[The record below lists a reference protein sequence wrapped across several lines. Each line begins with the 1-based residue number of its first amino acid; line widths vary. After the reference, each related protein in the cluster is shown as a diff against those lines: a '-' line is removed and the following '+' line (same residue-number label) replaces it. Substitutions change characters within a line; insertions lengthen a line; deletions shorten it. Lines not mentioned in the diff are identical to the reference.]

1 MVLIFCRITVVLA
14 SWSININVGAF
25 SQPKVP
31 SLQRPNVH
39 LLATT
44 QASSTPRIED
54 CVTPKKLLRSDAQL
68 RIESLVNERSQARWD
83 GNYDQAD
90 EIRKLIDEVH
100 VDLSWRQILQST
112 NTTFQDMDGDPLIDD
127 LDQLQGFKVT
137 ITDFP
142 RSDGGGSRWDLD
154 PIECD
159 LNATRKEDNVLQ
171 LAHAALGLAVS
182 MSDQSL
188 DVDETLLNRLIIRAK
203 ARLSVLKNRKTIAD
217 FLPRTS
223 GSELHG
229 RKAADAALWFSLA
242 GVVDD
247 KSLHLNLYDELVNM
261 TADELLRFGKNK
273 SCRAKDVLHMVERIA
288 MSGYVGP
295 SVQRLYNI
303 AADILESK
311 TSNHE
316 KEEVQNLVDINDEEY
331 DGNVDYQDVMS
342 SLRDLS
348 FGLHSNRSLL
358 GLWRFSTRQRK
369 QKIFFQ
375 NAARHYDGTFR
386 DHVLDETEKCIS
398 DIKCEDK
405 YKWSHLFKDPTLP
418 LVIDV
423 GEIIYFSCS
432 SANVL

>member
-1 MVLIFCRITVVLA
+1 MFI
-14 SWSININVGAF
+14 
-25 SQPKVP
+25 
-31 SLQRPNVH
+31 
-39 LLATT
+39 LL
-44 QASSTPRIED
+44 
-54 CVTPKKLLRSDAQL
+54 K
-68 RIESLVNERSQARWD
+68 
-83 GNYDQAD
+83 
-90 EIRKLIDEVH
+90 
-100 VDLSWRQILQST
+100 
-112 NTTFQDMDGDPLIDD
+112 
-127 LDQLQGFKVT
+127 
-137 ITDFP
+137 
-142 RSDGGGSRWDLD
+142 
-154 PIECD
+154 
-159 LNATRKEDNVLQ
+159 
-171 LAHAALGLAVS
+171 
-182 MSDQSL
+182 
-188 DVDETLLNRLIIRAK
+188 LIIRAK

-217 FLPRTS
+217 FLPLTS

-405 YKWSHLFKDPTLP
+405 YK
-418 LVIDV
+418 
-423 GEIIYFSCS
+423 
-432 SANVL
+432 